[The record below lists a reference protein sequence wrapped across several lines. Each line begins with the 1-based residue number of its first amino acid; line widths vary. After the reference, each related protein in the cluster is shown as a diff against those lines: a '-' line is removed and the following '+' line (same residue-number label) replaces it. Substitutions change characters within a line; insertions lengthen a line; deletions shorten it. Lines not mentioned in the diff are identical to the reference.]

1 MLQPALGDQGTSHQ
15 SRESSET
22 PRYFLNNVMSL
33 IFPTHFSPSFPLAV
47 LPDSTPSYPAHTH
60 TYTHTCTDA
69 YNMGEVFSG
78 TERPLA
84 PPKPPFDGS
93 ATHEHT
99 ITHMSHMRARAHT
112 DTHNIQP
119 RGRCSLAPNVLW
131 RPQDR
136 SLAVARRA

>member
-1 MLQPALGDQGTSHQ
+1 MQPALGDQGTSHQ

-22 PRYFLNNVMSL
+22 PRYFLKNVMSL

-93 ATHEHT
+93 ATHERT

-112 DTHNIQP
+112 DTYNTQP
-119 RGRCSLAPNVLW
+119 RGRCSLAPNVLR